1 MHDFLK
7 LHIDNSEIE
16 DIFEGI
22 MKELL
27 DQVELRRGA
36 VLPNRM
42 AMAPMLTLSG
52 LPGGYVSDDTLD
64 YYAARSKAAG
74 LLITEFCYVSENGGP
89 CSMPG
94 FPEQLGIWS
103 DAHIEGLSKIASALK
118 KDGAK
123 AVVQIHHGGRLAVG
137 RHLKGQ
143 DVVAP
148 SAVSRHYP
156 VRALTEDD
164 IGQIIKDFGQAV
176 RRAAEAGFDG
186 VEIHGANHYLLQQFF
201 SRNTNLRTDKWGGS
215 LVKRM
220 AFPLAVVRE
229 VLRAADEYAP
239 KGFIVGYRMCPE
251 EIHEG
256 GVGYTWREG
265 LELAKEVS
273 RLGLDY
279 VHLSLWDGYSSG
291 PCDDPGSYGKI
302 FSEGIDPKCKLIVV
316 GGVFSE
322 AQAVDAVQHH
332 GDIIAI
338 ARGTLVEPRFA
349 FKVASGRGSEIA
361 GRVTRA
367 AFPSLHWTPGLREAF
382 TAPGSAGLPPVP
394 GAESILDLHEGIFD
408 KG

>member
-1 MHDFLK
+1 MNDLMDK
-7 LHIDNSEIE
+7 
-16 DIFEGI
+16 
-22 MKELL
+22 
-27 DQVELRRGA
+27 VELRRGA
-36 VLPNRM
+36 VLPNRI
-42 AMAPMLTLSG
+42 AMAPMLTSSG
-52 LPGGYVSDDTLD
+52 LPGGFVSDDTLD
-64 YYAARSKAAG
+64 YYKARSKAAG

-89 CSMPG
+89 CSQPG
-94 FPEQLGIWS
+94 YPEQLGIWS
-103 DAHIEGLSKIASALK
+103 DDHIEGLSKVAAALK

-148 SAVSRHYP
+148 SAVGRHYP
-156 VRALTEDD
+156 VRALTGDE

-201 SRNTNLRTDKWGGS
+201 SRNTDFRSDKWGGS
-215 LVKRM
+215 LGNRM
-220 AFPLAVVRE
+220 AFPLAVVSE

-239 KGFIVGYRMCPE
+239 KSFIVGYRMCPE
-251 EIHEG
+251 EIHED

-265 LELAKEVS
+265 LELAREVS
-273 RLGLDY
+273 RLGVDY
-279 VHLSLWDGYSSG
+279 VHLSLWDGYASG
-291 PCDDPGSYGKI
+291 PDGDPRSYGRI
-302 FSEGIDPKCKLIVV
+302 FREGIDPKCKLIVV

-322 AQAVDAVQHH
+322 AQARDAVQHH

-394 GAESILDLHEGIFD
+394 GAELILDLHEGIFD